1 MALLYEDLT
10 NRIIGAAFRVHN
22 ILGRG
27 FLERAYRDALC
38 IELADN
44 GIAYE
49 QEKVVNITYRGHVL
63 PHAFVADI
71 VVEGKVILELK
82 AAKMIDPVHIAQLTN
97 YLKASGI
104 RVGFVI
110 NFGTDKM
117 TFERIIC

>member
-1 MALLYEDLT
+1 MA
-10 NRIIGAAFRVHN
+10 
-22 ILGRG
+22 
-27 FLERAYRDALC
+27 
-38 IELADN
+38 
-44 GIAYE
+44 
-49 QEKVVNITYRGHVL
+49 
-63 PHAFVADI
+63 
-71 VVEGKVILELK
+71 EGKVILELK